1 MDLVESKFLLCARH
15 PIKKTGM
22 KKTDF
27 KLLEKNLVF
36 FLPSVT
42 SRLLPRPILLQLA
55 CIPKLLVI
63 TKSYQ
68 LDSSFV
74 NVLGSLQ
81 QSKLLLHHSSPTNI
95 NESSGTICSPVCLY
109 LSPYSFD
116 EYDREKR
123 QTGKRVRDK
132 EKQKE
137 RRRTGKRGRGRRRT
151 RKGEEQKGRR
161 RTRERRQTRERGFR
175 IDMCK
180 VR

>member
-137 RRRTGKRGRGRRRT
+137 RRRTGKREKTDEEGRGTEREKTDERE
-151 RKGEEQKGRR
+151 KANK
-161 RTRERRQTRERGFR
+161 RERVP
-175 IDMCK
+175 D
-180 VR
+180 

>member
-27 KLLEKNLVF
+27 KLLEKNLVI

-63 TKSYQ
+63 TKSYH

-74 NVLGSLQ
+74 NELGSLQ

-95 NESSGTICSPVCLY
+95 NQSSGTICSPVCLY

-123 QTGKRVRDK
+123 QTCKRERDK

-137 RRRTGKRGRGRRRT
+137 RRRT

>member
-123 QTGKRVRDK
+123 QSGKRVRDK

-137 RRRTGKRGRGRRRT
+137 RRRTGKREKTDEEGRGTEREKTDERE
-151 RKGEEQKGRR
+151 KANK
-161 RTRERRQTRERGFR
+161 RERVP
-175 IDMCK
+175 D
-180 VR
+180 

>member
-116 EYDREKR
+116 EYDREKNTNGQESKR
-123 QTGKRVRDK
+123 QRETEREKTNGEERKR
-132 EKQKE
+132 EKTDE
-137 RRRTGKRGRGRRRT
+137 EGRGTEREKTDERE
-151 RKGEEQKGRR
+151 KANK
-161 RTRERRQTRERGFR
+161 RERVP
-175 IDMCK
+175 D
-180 VR
+180 